1 MADRQEDV
9 HVRRLSVIE
18 LEDARC
24 TVALFRDP
32 VEAARAARLRYVSES
47 MPGIRRVR
55 LDRDFAYFMPNGEPV
70 RQPERLNRI
79 RALSIPPAWESVWIC
94 PSPRGHIQATG
105 KDRKSRKQYRYHV
118 RFRLLRDETKF
129 ARMIDFG
136 RSLPS
141 LRRRVEEDLSRPGMP
156 REKVIAT
163 CVRILDT
170 SYVRVGNTVYV
181 RQNES
186 FGLTTLRVDHV
197 AVSED
202 GLHFKFRG
210 KAGKEHD
217 IDVRDPRLISIIKG
231 LQELPGQT
239 LFHYLDGAGRLRN
252 VESAD
257 VNRYL
262 RQTTGHD
269 FTAKDFRTWAGTVL
283 AARELSRLGPFKTE
297 AQARRN
303 VAQAI
308 RRVASTLGN
317 TPAVCRKSYVHPT
330 VVEGYLAGRHAEA
343 CQDEEESCE
352 EAVLALLERQA
363 RARYI
368 PSTGTG

>member
-1 MADRQEDV
+1 MAAQRDTIR
-9 HVRRLSVIE
+9 VRRLSILD

-24 TVALFRDP
+24 VLTLCDDP
-32 VEAARAARLRYVSES
+32 IEAARAARLTYVSDS
-47 MPGIRRVR
+47 MPGIRRLR
-55 LDRDFAYFMPNGEPV
+55 IGREFAYLMPTGDRV
-70 RQPERLNRI
+70 HQPERLHRI
-79 RALSIPPAWESVWIC
+79 RSLAIPPAWEDVWIC

-105 KDRKSRKQYRYHV
+105 RDLRSRKQYRYHV
-118 RFRLLRDETKF
+118 RFRRLRDETKF

-136 RSLPS
+136 RSLPA
-141 LRRRVEEDLSRPGMP
+141 LRRRVEEDLSREGMP

-163 CVRILDT
+163 CVRLLDT
-170 SYVRVGNTVYV
+170 SYIRVGNTVYV

-202 GLHFKFRG
+202 GLRFKFRG

-217 IDVRDPRLISIIKG
+217 IDVRDPYLAAIVRG

-239 LFHYLDGAGRLRN
+239 LFHYLDESGRVRN
-252 VESAD
+252 VDSAD

-283 AARELSRLGPFKTE
+283 AARELSRLGPFTTP

-303 VAQAI
+303 VAAAI
-308 RRVASTLGN
+308 RRVASRLGN
-317 TPAVCRKSYVHPT
+317 TPAVCRKSYVHPAI
-330 VVEGYLAGRHAEA
+330 VEGYLAGRHAEG
-343 CQDEEESCE
+343 CPDEDESCE
-352 EAVLALLERQA
+352 QAVLALLERQA
-363 RARYI
+363 PAA
-368 PSTGTG
+368 